1 MAEHEPRCEPRRKE
15 QWEPLRLTP
24 IGNLGTVLRT
34 TGGSVS
40 GDGGAKK
47 PSP

>member
-1 MAEHEPRCEPRRKE
+1 MVEHEPGFEPRRKE
-15 QWEPLRLTP
+15 RWEPLQLTP

-34 TGGSVS
+34 TGGSVN

-47 PSP
+47 P